1 LAANLEELVQDD
13 LNAEPIGVSTVAE
26 ALKVLPDAVDLALID
41 IEVRDGK
48 SYKVAR
54 KLIES
59 EIPFVII
66 SGNDS
71 RSLPQDLKEAPFLS
85 KPVATGRVVR
95 LAKALS
101 STFNSLTTAR
111 RGERPRHFSA
121 TGRS

>member
-1 LAANLEELVQDD
+1 MKPHVLILEDDFLLAANLEELVQDD

-26 ALKVLPDAVDLALID
+26 ALKVLPDEVDLALID

-59 EIPFVII
+59 EIPFIII

-71 RSLPQDLKEAPFLS
+71 RSLPQDLKEVPFLS
-85 KPVATGRVVR
+85 KPVTTGRVVR

-101 STFNSLTTAR
+101 CAFQ
-111 RGERPRHFSA
+111 
-121 TGRS
+121 